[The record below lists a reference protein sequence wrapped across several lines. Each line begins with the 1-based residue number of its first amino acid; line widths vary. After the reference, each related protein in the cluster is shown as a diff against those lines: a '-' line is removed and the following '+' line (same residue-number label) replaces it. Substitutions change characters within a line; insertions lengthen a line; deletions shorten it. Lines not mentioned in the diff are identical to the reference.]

1 MSGRSALRTF
11 LTAAAFFFLSIAS
24 APTSLTQTTGRTLK
38 GEWVLSFS
46 PIDNQLVSR
55 KGNSLGFADRHI
67 EFDEQGGLLTAIV
80 TREDIDPGLHPLGVW
95 RISGDDLSA
104 TFQLYCLT
112 PGLACG
118 TVTLRGRFTDVDK
131 IRGTATVFFEQ
142 EDETRPTGLDTW
154 TMSFRGLRTSG
165 GNN

>member
-1 MSGRSALRTF
+1 MTGKSAPRTF
-11 LTAAAFFFLSIAS
+11 LAVAALFILSIAS
-24 APTSLTQTTGRTLK
+24 PPKTLMQSSERTLK
-38 GEWVLSFS
+38 GEWVLTFS
-46 PIDNQLVSR
+46 PIDGQVASR

-67 EFDEQGGLLTAIV
+67 EFDEQNGLRTSIV
-80 TREDIDPGLHPLGVW
+80 TREDVNPNLHPLGVW
-95 RISGDDLSA
+95 RISGDDFST

-118 TVTLRGRFTDVDK
+118 TVTLRGRFTDTDK
-131 IRGTATVFFEQ
+131 IRGTAAVFFEQ

>member
-1 MSGRSALRTF
+1 MTGKSVLRT
-11 LTAAAFFFLSIAS
+11 LSAAAALLVLSYAS
-24 APTSLTQTTGRTLK
+24 PPKARTQSGERTLK
-38 GEWVLSFS
+38 GEWVVSFS
-46 PIDNQLVSR
+46 PIDDQVISR
-55 KGNSLGFADRHI
+55 QGNSLGFADRHI
-67 EFDEQGGLLTAIV
+67 EFDQQSGLRTSVV

-95 RISGDDLSA
+95 RISGDDFSA

-118 TVTLRGRFTDVDK
+118 TVTLRGRFTDTDK
-131 IRGTATVFFEQ
+131 IRGTAAVFFEQ

-165 GNN
+165 GTS